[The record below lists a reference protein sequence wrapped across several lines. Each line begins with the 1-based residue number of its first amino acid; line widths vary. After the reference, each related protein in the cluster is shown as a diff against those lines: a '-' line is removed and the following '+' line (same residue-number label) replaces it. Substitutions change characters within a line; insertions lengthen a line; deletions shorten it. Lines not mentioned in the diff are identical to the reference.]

1 MSGGSGTEV
10 TARDIDSGE
19 QQTVTIKDDY
29 NLITDGDC
37 VVANVMT
44 YPKSGTHV
52 ITVKNV
58 GGAR

>member
-1 MSGGSGTEV
+1 VSGGSGTEV
-10 TARDIDSGE
+10 TARDIDTGE
-19 QQTVTIKDDY
+19 QQARVMKDDY
-29 NLITDGDC
+29 SLITDGDC
-37 VVANVMT
+37 YVAHIAA

>member
-1 MSGGSGTEV
+1 MSDGSGTEV

-19 QQTVTIKDDY
+19 QRAATIKDDY
-29 NLITDGDC
+29 NLVTDGDC
-37 VVANVMT
+37 YVAHIAT

-52 ITVKNV
+52 ITIKNV